1 MIEDG
6 VDGVVVEPEDVDSV
20 ADAVVALL
28 RDPSRL
34 REMGRRGN
42 EKAGRRLARYVWLTR
57 CFERSVADT
66 ADRANGNWLR
76 YWM

>member
-42 EKAGRRLARYVWLTR
+42 EKAGRRFSEVRM
-57 CFERSVADT
+57 ADEML
-66 ADRANGNWLR
+66 RAIGGGHGR
-76 YWM
+76 